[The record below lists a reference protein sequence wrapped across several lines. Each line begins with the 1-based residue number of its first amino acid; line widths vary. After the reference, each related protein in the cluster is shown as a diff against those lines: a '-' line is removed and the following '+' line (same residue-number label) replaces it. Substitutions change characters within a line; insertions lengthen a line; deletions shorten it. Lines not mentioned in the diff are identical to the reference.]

1 MTEILLLGNRAG
13 PLLPRLS
20 ATWLLSSLPGASFL
34 VITTN
39 SCGIFAALV
48 SPSLD
53 RTGVAHDLA
62 GLM

>member
-1 MTEILLLGNRAG
+1 MTEILLLGDMAG
-13 PLLPRLS
+13 PLSPRLS
-20 ATWLLSSLPGASFL
+20 AAWLLWSLPGASFL

-48 SPSLD
+48 SLSLG

-62 GLM
+62 GLT